1 MKLFLTVKL
10 LYTSAPNLLSRT
22 EISFGNKIYFHNL
35 ENNSR
40 VERKPVVIN
49 IISITIRIIFD
60 EEVIF
65 RKFMYVYFDNLGT
78 PQLS

>member
-1 MKLFLTVKL
+1 VQPVNRIKDNQVKL
-10 LYTSAPNLLSRT
+10 LYTPAPNLLSRT

-35 ENNSR
+35 ENNSQI
-40 VERKPVVIN
+40 ESKPVVIN

-65 RKFMYVYFDNLGT
+65 RKFM
-78 PQLS
+78 